1 MTFTEQLLRAMP
13 LLAAQILARPDYVLG
28 IRDAADLARIPRGML
43 VAVCALESGLG
54 RARGA
59 WCGVTHPR
67 GVGPVDQPRAA
78 AQILARMHRVC
89 GSWPRALAAY
99 RWGACGHPDTTGY
112 VRRALAL
119 AERVGP

>member
-1 MTFTEQLLRAMP
+1 MTFTEQLLLAMP
-13 LLAAQILARPDYVLG
+13 LLAAQILARPDYVLAV
-28 IRDAADLARIPRGML
+28 DQAARAEALPRGHL
-43 VAVCALESGLG
+43 AAVCALESGWG
-54 RARGA
+54 RAPGA

-67 GVGPVDQPRAA
+67 TPAPQQAQAA
-78 AQILARMHRVC
+78 ARILARMHRVC

-99 RWGACGHPDTTGY
+99 RWGSCAHPDTTGY